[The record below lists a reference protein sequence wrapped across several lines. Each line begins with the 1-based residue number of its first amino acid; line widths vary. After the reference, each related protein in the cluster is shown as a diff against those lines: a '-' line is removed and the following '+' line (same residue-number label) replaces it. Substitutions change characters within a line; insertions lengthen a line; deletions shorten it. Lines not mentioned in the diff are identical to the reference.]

1 MSDQK
6 DVFYQVKAKKAYLFS
21 EKIRCKFYNQTV
33 WHYSPPYG
41 SEDDRWSHCLREPV
55 RAQSDGTA
63 LLAVGAQPGTA
74 AL

>member
-1 MSDQK
+1 MLDQK
-6 DVFYQVKAKKAYLFS
+6 DVFYQLKAQTANIFS
-21 EKIRCKFYNQTV
+21 EKIRCQFYNQTV

-41 SEDDRWSHCLREPV
+41 SEDDSWSHCLREPV

-63 LLAVGAQPGTA
+63 LLAAGAQPGTA